1 MTNEEIIE
9 ELLYDA
15 EKLRIREQ
23 VISLASKIK
32 ESSPKMTMLDALEL
46 SFEHLKNS

>member
-1 MTNEEIIE
+1 MTNEEIIQ
-9 ELLYDA
+9 ELLYEA
-15 EKLRIREQ
+15 EKLRIREE
-23 VISLASKIK
+23 VILLAGKLK